1 MQIGI
6 LYKVTIYQDILRLG
20 YCNENRLGGI
30 VMIKLDVEDYCDTCP
45 DFEPTAEKIVYQT
58 VEDSK
63 IKSCDTVVSCK
74 LKERCASIE
83 KYMKMRH
90 EKWGS
95 I

>member
-20 YCNENRLGGI
+20 YRNKIRLGGFE
-30 VMIKLDVEDYCDTCP
+30 MIKLDVEEYCDNCP
-45 DFEPTAEKIVYQT
+45 DFEPTAEKIMYQS
-58 VEDSK
+58 VDDQK
-63 IKSCDTVVSCK
+63 CKACDTVVCCK
-74 LKERCASIE
+74 LKARCASIE